1 MTRILVVLDP
11 NDDKH
16 LALERS
22 KELPPDSDL
31 EIHVALFIQH
41 ENADAISQIFKERSD
56 WLDEQVRPYID
67 EGYRVSTEVVP
78 FSNLYESVILSAL
91 KLGADFVLKPMRQH
105 SLFSTMLRT
114 STDWNLI
121 RHCPV
126 PLLLVSPLES
136 THGKPVLAAVDVC
149 GGDDNHDDLNCIVL
163 SQAQRIARVL
173 GSDCAVV
180 NAYRTAMPAMA
191 VGTIDAMPLPS
202 SREITLERKAAIQ
215 SLDTSAIAENQIYVE
230 EGAASTTINQVARS
244 LNAGLIVIGTIGR
257 QGLSGSLIG
266 NTAESVIEGT
276 SVDVL
281 IVKLPKP
288 EE

>member
-31 EIHVALFIQH
+31 DIHVVLFIQH
-41 ENADAISQIFKERSD
+41 ESANVITQTFKERTD

-67 EGYRVSTEVVP
+67 DGYRMSTEVVL
-78 FSNLYESVILSAL
+78 FSNLYESVIVSAL

-149 GGDDNHDDLNCIVL
+149 SGDDYHDDLNRIVL

-173 GSDCAVV
+173 GSDCALV
-180 NAYRTAMPAMA
+180 NAYSIAMPALA
-191 VGTIDAMPLPS
+191 VGTIDTMPLPTS
-202 SREITLERKAAIQ
+202 KELILEREVAIQ
-215 SLDTSAIAENQIYVE
+215 ALETGAIAENQMYVE
-230 EGAASTTINQVARS
+230 EGNAAVAINQTARN
-244 LNAGLIVIGTIGR
+244 LNAGLIVIGTVGR

-281 IVKLPKP
+281 VVKLPKP
-288 EE
+288 DE

>member
-31 EIHVALFIQH
+31 DIHVVLFIQH
-41 ENADAISQIFKERSD
+41 ESANVITQTFKERTD

-67 EGYRVSTEVVP
+67 DGYRMSTEVVL
-78 FSNLYESVILSAL
+78 FSNLYESVIVSAL

-149 GGDDNHDDLNCIVL
+149 SGDDYHDDLNRIVL

-173 GSDCAVV
+173 GSDCALV
-180 NAYRTAMPAMA
+180 NAYRIAMPALA
-191 VGTIDAMPLPS
+191 VGTIDTMPLPTS
-202 SREITLERKAAIQ
+202 KELILEREVAIQ
-215 SLDTSAIAENQIYVE
+215 ALETGAIAENQMYVE
-230 EGAASTTINQVARS
+230 EGNAAVAINQTARN
-244 LNAGLIVIGTIGR
+244 LNAGLIVIGTVGR

-281 IVKLPKP
+281 VVKLPKP
-288 EE
+288 DE